1 MQVDINLIIAVLGGC
16 LSAATFF
23 IGRQTASHADGEK
36 AGVVAANL
44 ECIKESVARI
54 ERKLNEDV
62 KGLTD
67 RIDKMSCEVSELRE
81 DVTWAI
87 ESAKSAHKRIDN
99 VQTELR
105 GRS

>member
-23 IGRQTASHADGEK
+23 IGRQTASRSDGER

-62 KGLTD
+62 RDLTD
-67 RIDKMSCEVSELRE
+67 RMDKMTCEMTELRE
-81 DVTWAI
+81 DVTRAM
-87 ESAKSAHKRIDN
+87 ES
-99 VQTELR
+99 
-105 GRS
+105 